1 MGKKLTNV
9 DLSQLQLQKEIIR
22 THHHRSRCIAIR
34 GAISGILVLAA
45 STVLAATLWFPVLEV
60 TGSSMAP
67 SLESGQVVLTL
78 RTSEPEPGDITV
90 FYHEN
95 QILVRRMIAGAGDW
109 IDINDTGTVFVNGEK
124 LEEPYLQRSVLRPSD
139 LTYPYQVPDGCIF
152 VMGDNRAISMDSRL
166 SEIGPVSS
174 DRVLGKI
181 LFRIWPLKQLEY
193 LG

>member
-1 MGKKLTNV
+1 M
-9 DLSQLQLQKEIIR
+9 
-22 THHHRSRCIAIR
+22 
-34 GAISGILVLAA
+34 LVLAA
-45 STVLAATLWFPVLEV
+45 STVLAATLWFPVVEV

-124 LEEPYLQRSVLRPSD
+124 LEEPYLQRAVLRPSD

-166 SEIGPVSS
+166 SEIGPVSC
-174 DRVLGKI
+174 DRILGKI